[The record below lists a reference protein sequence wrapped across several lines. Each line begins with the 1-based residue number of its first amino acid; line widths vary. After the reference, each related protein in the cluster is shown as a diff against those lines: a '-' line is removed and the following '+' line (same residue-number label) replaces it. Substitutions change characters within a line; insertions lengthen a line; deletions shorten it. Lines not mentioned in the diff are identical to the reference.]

1 MQNMKIELG
10 IERYEHLKDKSC
22 YNHNYYKLESYGDWC
37 NLPYSIL
44 LEECHEDENYFT
56 FSLGKFNEKGE
67 FVCVL
72 EWDSD
77 YGCNGIEDLF
87 IKKLGD

>member
-1 MQNMKIELG
+1 MTVKELHK
-10 IERYEHLKDKSC
+10 E
-22 YNHNYYKLESYGDWC
+22 
-37 NLPYSIL
+37 
-44 LEECHEDENYFT
+44 
-56 FSLGKFNEKGE
+56 E

-87 IKKLGD
+87 IKN